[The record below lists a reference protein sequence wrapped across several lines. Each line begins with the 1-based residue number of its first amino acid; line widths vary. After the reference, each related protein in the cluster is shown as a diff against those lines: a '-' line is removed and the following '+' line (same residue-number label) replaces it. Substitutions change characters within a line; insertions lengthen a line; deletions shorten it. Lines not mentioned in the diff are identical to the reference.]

1 MYIDKMIVCITMRY
15 TYIRTSQTQKS
26 KSKVMSAD
34 DSTLALA
41 VIGEVTVKP
50 CLGEK
55 DLEKYL
61 GPLSDGEEES
71 QLSEIEQ
78 FEKFFLHLT

>member
-1 MYIDKMIVCITMRY
+1 MYNYALYLYSDKSDSKIKIQSNECI
-15 TYIRTSQTQKS
+15 
-26 KSKVMSAD
+26 D

-41 VIGEVTVKP
+41 AIGEVTVKP